1 MHAVPAIHMQK
12 ILYTWHI
19 SGLPQHW
26 NFLCLWDLLQRK
38 ICSTCHIN
46 LTLILSTPVFIF
58 TISIFRPVIHWKYKT
73 RTFNDYHNHNIHN
86 HNNINNAL
94 LQQIKVIILYDTKRR
109 NVIPIYGLW
118 NGYYNVYC
126 NVNKSPNEFI
136 LKVSIGKLEN
146 TWVK

>member
-94 LQQIKVIILYDTKRR
+94 LQQLKNNSCSTVILARKILWFLSKRNLFQPSYTR
-109 NVIPIYGLW
+109 FFGHFGP
-118 NGYYNVYC
+118 
-126 NVNKSPNEFI
+126 
-136 LKVSIGKLEN
+136 
-146 TWVK
+146 